1 MNKEMFWQLIDES
14 KEACKDNIKGMAKYL
29 EERLSSLS
37 LDEAKSFCGIYDTYH
52 KAANKEGIISIAHLM
67 NHEMLTDDGFTDFR
81 NWLISQGKAI
91 YIETMKNPEILA
103 EKAGEPIE
111 GWYEFELLGYVGMRV
126 VEQKTGDYKQS
137 VVQLPEEELKDI
149 LGEIKYGEYAEKDLS
164 IDELK
169 EAFPKF
175 TERFIAENEEYD
187 LEGKLA
193 AMDWG
198 M

>member
-1 MNKEMFWQLIDES
+1 MDKKILELIE
-14 KEACKDNIKGMAKYL
+14 KL
-29 EERLSSLS
+29 ENTHSLT
-37 LDEAKSFCGIYDTYH
+37 LDEYEYLITNKTDE
-52 KAANKEGIISIAHLM
+52 AA
-67 NHEMLTDDGFTDFR
+67 
-81 NWLISQGKAI
+81 
-91 YIETMKNPEILA
+91 EILA

-137 VVQLPEEELKDI
+137 VVQLPEEELKGI
-149 LGEIKYGEYAEKDLS
+149 LDEIEYGEFIDKDLS
-164 IDELK
+164 MEELK

-193 AMDWG
+193 EMDWG

>member
-29 EERLSSLS
+29 EERLASLS

-81 NWLISQGKAI
+81 NWLIAQGKEI
-91 YIETMKNPEILA
+91 YLETMKNPEILA

-137 VVQLPEEELKDI
+137 VVQLPEEELKSI
-149 LGEIKYGEYAEKDLS
+149 LDEIEYGEYADKDLS
-164 IDELK
+164 IEELK

-193 AMDWG
+193 EMDWG

>member
-29 EERLSSLS
+29 EDRLSSFS

-52 KAANKEGIISIAHLM
+52 KAANKEGMISIAHLM

-81 NWLISQGKAI
+81 NWLIAQGKEI

-137 VVQLPEEELKDI
+137 VVQLPEEELKSI
-149 LGEIKYGEYAEKDLS
+149 LDEIEYGEYADKDLS
-164 IDELK
+164 IEELK

-193 AMDWG
+193 EMDWG

>member
-14 KEACKDNIKGMAKYL
+14 REACKDNIKGMAKYL
-29 EERLSSLS
+29 EGRLSGLS
-37 LDEAKSFCGIYDTYH
+37 LDEVKSYCGIFDTYH
-52 KAANKEGIISIAHLM
+52 RAAGLDGVASVGNLM

-81 NWLISQGKAI
+81 NWLIAQGKEI
-91 YIETMKNPEILA
+91 YLETMKNPEILA

-137 VVQLPEEELKDI
+137 VVQLPEEELKGI
-149 LGEIKYGEYAEKDLS
+149 LDEIEYGEFIDKDLS
-164 IDELK
+164 MEELK

-193 AMDWG
+193 EMDWG
-198 M
+198 L

>member
-1 MNKEMFWQLIDES
+1 MNKEKFWELIDES
-14 KEACKDNIKGMAKYL
+14 REACKDNMKDMAKYL

-37 LDEAKSFCGIYDTYH
+37 LDEDKTFCGIYDTYH
-52 KAANKEGIISIAHLM
+52 RAANKPGIISVAHLM

-81 NWLISQGKAI
+81 NWLIAQGKEI
-91 YIETMKNPEILA
+91 YLGTMNNPEILA
-103 EKAGEPIE
+103 EGAGEPID
-111 GWYEFELLGYVGMRV
+111 GWYEFELLGYVGTRV
-126 VEQKTGDYKQS
+126 VEQKTGDYRQS
-137 VVQLPEEELKDI
+137 IVQLPEEELKDI

-164 IDELK
+164 IDELRK
-169 EAFPKF
+169 AFPKF

-193 AMDWG
+193 SMDWG

>member
-81 NWLISQGKAI
+81 NWLIAQGKEI
-91 YIETMKNPEILA
+91 YLETMKNPEILA
-103 EKAGEPIE
+103 ERAGEPIE
-111 GWYEFELLGYVGMRV
+111 GWYEFELFGYVGMRA
-126 VEQKTGDYKQS
+126 VEQKTGDFKQS
-137 VVQLPEEELKDI
+137 FVHLSESESMDI
-149 LGEIKYGEYAEKDLS
+149 LEEIEFGEYADKDLS
-164 IDELK
+164 IEELR

-175 TERFIAENEEYD
+175 TERFTVENEEYD

>member
-29 EERLSSLS
+29 EERLASLS
-37 LDEAKSFCGIYDTYH
+37 PDEAKLFCGIYDTYH

-81 NWLISQGKAI
+81 NWLIAQGKEI

-137 VVQLPEEELKDI
+137 VVQLPEDELKSI
-149 LGEIKYGEYAEKDLS
+149 LDEIEYGEYADKDLS
-164 IDELK
+164 IEELK

-193 AMDWG
+193 EMDWG

>member
-1 MNKEMFWQLIDES
+1 
-14 KEACKDNIKGMAKYL
+14 MAKHL

-37 LDEAKSFCGIYDTYH
+37 LEEAKSFCGIYDTYH

-67 NHEMLTDDGFTDFR
+67 NHEILTDDGFTDFR
-81 NWLISQGKAI
+81 NWLIAQGKEI

-103 EKAGEPIE
+103 EKAGEPID

-126 VEQKTGDYKQS
+126 VEQMTGDFKQS
-137 VVQLPEEELKDI
+137 LVNLSDEELNGI
-149 LGEIKYGEYAEKDLS
+149 LCEIEYGEYADKNLS
-164 IDELK
+164 IEELK

>member
-29 EERLSSLS
+29 EGRLSSLS

-81 NWLISQGKAI
+81 NWLISQGKEI

-137 VVQLPEEELKDI
+137 VVQLPEEELKSI
-149 LGEIKYGEYAEKDLS
+149 LDEIEYGEYADKDLS
-164 IDELK
+164 IEELK

-193 AMDWG
+193 EMDWG

>member
-37 LDEAKSFCGIYDTYH
+37 LDEVKSFCGIYDTYH

-81 NWLISQGKAI
+81 NWLIAQGKEI

-137 VVQLPEEELKDI
+137 VVQLPEEELKSI
-149 LGEIKYGEYAEKDLS
+149 LDEIEYGEYADKDLS
-164 IDELK
+164 IEELK

-193 AMDWG
+193 EMDWG